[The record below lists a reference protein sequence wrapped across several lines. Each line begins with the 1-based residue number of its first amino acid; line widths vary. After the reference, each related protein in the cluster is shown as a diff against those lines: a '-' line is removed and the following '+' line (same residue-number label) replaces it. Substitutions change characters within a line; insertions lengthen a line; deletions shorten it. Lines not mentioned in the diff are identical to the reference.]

1 MKLLLLLSL
10 LMFKTTCAQ
19 AQLTNASTLAGT
31 QSSRNQ
37 EDFDSMRDFMSKF
50 QDQTKELFAL
60 KRAYHHT
67 EIDNAIAGDFY
78 EMAKHFFNTCDF
90 LADEFSI
97 LAMLNERNDRTM
109 VQNVIIGRLSTTIK
123 DVQRELNFLNDD
135 IANVQKPALV
145 VQANKLRDD
154 VKALQHKL
162 EAVLKKLTTNQSQ
175 NP

>member
-1 MKLLLLLSL
+1 
-10 LMFKTTCAQ
+10 
-19 AQLTNASTLAGT
+19 
-31 QSSRNQ
+31 
-37 EDFDSMRDFMSKF
+37 
-50 QDQTKELFAL
+50 L